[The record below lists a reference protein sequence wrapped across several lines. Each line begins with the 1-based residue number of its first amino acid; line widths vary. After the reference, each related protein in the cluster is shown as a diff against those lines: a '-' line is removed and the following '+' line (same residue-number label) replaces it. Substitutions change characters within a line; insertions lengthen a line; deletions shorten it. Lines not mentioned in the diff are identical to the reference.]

1 MKTKLNMHNTLIK
14 LVFLGLIYVP
24 ILASGQEEEVILS
37 SASMKEAEEWNTRL
51 VVKPK
56 YRYVDSLE
64 LKGMLSVALQP
75 NFVKFPG
82 DGFWLPWSS
91 KPSLGLSF
99 VAKYERFI
107 AKSSFA
113 FFAENT
119 IRLYKTSVNK
129 WDYRGKVNS
138 SNNDSRFPVVG
149 ERHEA
154 NIYSLDLGFKYY
166 FRLKNKVSYG
176 ASGVNQFNDYLFV
189 RFKDVVNYTAV
200 YELTTTA
207 FWPSTLMRR
216 VDSKEWIVKP
226 SYVLLGYGLQRRI
239 KERGTLDVYLGAGVN
254 LFNNREHYYQDV
266 LIEVGVN
273 IGVWFGKKRWKQ

>member
-1 MKTKLNMHNTLIK
+1 MKTKLNMHNTFIK
-14 LVFLGLIYVP
+14 LVFLGLICAP
-24 ILASGQEEEVILS
+24 FLASGQEEEVILS

-64 LKGMLSVALQP
+64 LKEMLSVALQP
-75 NFVKFPG
+75 NLIKFPG

-91 KPSLGLSF
+91 KSSLGLSF

-107 AKSSFA
+107 AKSGFT

-129 WDYRGKVNS
+129 WDYRGKVNI
-138 SNNDSRFPVVG
+138 SNNDSRFSAVG

-189 RFKDVVNYTAV
+189 RFKDVANYTAV
-200 YELTTTA
+200 YELTTTV

-216 VDSKEWIVKP
+216 IDSKEWIVKP
-226 SYVLLGYGLQRRI
+226 SYVLLGFGLQRRI
-239 KERGTLDVYLGAGVN
+239 KERGTLDIYVGAGVN